1 LILGFLAMDIFR
13 YSRNAWG
20 QTTLDGVSYDLFWV
34 FLGAALAFVVA
45 HAVLMAV
52 NRRRTKI

>member
-1 LILGFLAMDIFR
+1 LGFLAMDIFR

-45 HAVLMAV
+45 HAVLMSV